1 MKLRPFITPVIL
13 ILSMCNIVMSKPSPK
28 GNTHIEDL
36 TPQAEKY
43 IKDYHNMAIQEMKR
57 SMVPASITLAQGML
71 ESGYGSSELATHAN
85 NHFGIK
91 CHKGWTG
98 ETYICKSGEN
108 TNGYLEAKRS
118 CFRSY
123 STVGESFQDHSDF
136 LSSRSN
142 YSFLFQSRTLDY
154 KVWAKGL
161 LKAGYA
167 TDPHY
172 AEKLISTI
180 EAYNL
185 SDFDQLFN
193 PEILL
198 DLSFDEP
205 DYFNDFNVLKD
216 KITNLETYLH
226 KSELFK
232 DELKEQL
239 SDKQK
244 TLSEMKL
251 QNIELKKELGARI
264 DLLYSSL
271 KDQNKL
277 IESIQGRL
285 ERTESIQK
293 NILKSDPLIGFFNT
307 DGTKKESTG
316 IFPPKKL
323 DSDRIFYQ
331 KGRKA
336 TLTTKER
343 NLFEI
348 SVAYGIDYKDLLRF
362 NDLSEGEE
370 IAEGYYI
377 FLEPKA
383 NQVKN
388 HEIHQLKKGETM
400 HSISQLY
407 SIKISK
413 LYQRNHLSKGEEP
426 IIGEH
431 IFLNKNNSKRP
442 QVSNNQTVFNNDSKF
457 DGGGAN
463 HR

>member
-1 MKLRPFITPVIL
+1 MRPFVTPAIL
-13 ILSMCNIVMSKPSPK
+13 ILFSGNMVMSNPVPN
-28 GNTHIEDL
+28 GPTHIEDF

-71 ESGYGSSELATHAN
+71 ESGYGSSELANYAN

-108 TNGYLEAKRS
+108 TNGYLEAKKS

-172 AEKLISTI
+172 AEKIISTI

-198 DLSFDEP
+198 DINFDEP
-205 DYFNDFNVLKD
+205 DYFNDFNTLKD

-226 KSELFK
+226 KSELYK

-244 TLSEMKL
+244 TLSELKL
-251 QNIELKKELGARI
+251 QHIELKKELDARI
-264 DLLYSSL
+264 DLLYNSL
-271 KDQNKL
+271 NNQNKL
-277 IESIQGRL
+277 IESIQGKL

-293 NILKSDPLIGFFNT
+293 NILRSDPLIGYFNT
-307 DGTKKESTG
+307 DGTKKESTD
-316 IFPPKKL
+316 IFPPQKL

-336 TLTTKER
+336 TITTKER

-348 SVAYGIDYKDLLRF
+348 SEAYGIDFKDLLKF
-362 NDLSEGEE
+362 NDLTEGNE

-388 HEIHQLKKGETM
+388 HEMHQMKKGETM

-413 LYQRNHLSKGEEP
+413 LYQRNHLTKDEEP
-426 IIGEH
+426 KIGEF
-431 IFLNKNNSKRP
+431 IFLNKSNSKRP
-442 QVSNNQTVFNNDSKF
+442 QVLNKQTEFNNDSKF